1 MPTEAVTAADAAA
14 AAAAADGAAAPAVTV
29 LDLDEKQRATL
40 SILQRMYAQEFALW
54 QTKDSA
60 LQHVNEVIK
69 VTTGQHYQAYITG
82 VTTPHERLKALSQRV
97 SPTAT
102 ARHDEARDAYRAA
115 LTGLRSSD
123 WEAWLHGWEKAL
135 KDGQRLKIPETE
147 GTFPTRDFLRAV
159 APISR
164 IFADVQEV

>member
-1 MPTEAVTAADAAA
+1 MPALVEPSIPSIADVNPDA
-14 AAAAADGAAAPAVTV
+14 GATIMS
-29 LDLDEKQRATL
+29 LTDQQRSAL
-40 SILQRMYAQEFALW
+40 SILQRTYGMQYAQW

-60 LQHVNEVIK
+60 LQHINEVIK

-135 KDGQRLKIPETE
+135 KDG
-147 GTFPTRDFLRAV
+147 
-159 APISR
+159 
-164 IFADVQEV
+164 